1 MRHRT
6 RFVAKLGLSHKL
18 RRLVLKAAEVNK
30 DDERY
35 FWKRRLVDSFNPQ
48 KAKFRAGSAATAFQR
63 NMNPDGRKSNS
74 NDDPDRVD
82 PWIQAQLSTDQ
93 VRWLKNQEGV
103 TNQAELLKNALA
115 EWVVRHPEDWF
126 RGTRLSDAIR
136 SAVTEFIDRHKD
148 EFLAVD

>member
-1 MRHRT
+1 
-6 RFVAKLGLSHKL
+6 
-18 RRLVLKAAEVNK
+18 
-30 DDERY
+30 
-35 FWKRRLVDSFNPQ
+35 
-48 KAKFRAGSAATAFQR
+48 
-63 NMNPDGRKSNS
+63 MNPDGRKSNS

-82 PWIQAQLSTDQ
+82 PWIQAQLSSDQ
-93 VRWLKNQEGV
+93 VRWLKNQESV

-136 SAVTEFIDRHKD
+136 SAVSEFIERHKD